1 MLSYATIIT
10 SPSCATFHEYYDQVC
25 LATNYGGE
33 GDPFYQIS
41 LIYGNARSADI
52 YYTGLVMSIAFGF
65 LVSSWFL
72 WTLDLIDFGDFGTS
86 LFPLLASSAL
96 LVEGLLIFKEIW
108 IGLILMTLGLLGL
121 LLVCFFALAPPRC
134 KIRCSEEEEKRIIK
148 KDDDV
153 QINLFLGDRP
163 YAFGHIVVQPKNCE
177 DDISKLTE
185 KHWKILSKW
194 VPKVAIAMRKVLK
207 EVSGRDVKRIYLC
220 SFNESTDYPVHFH
233 LVPRYE
239 CETLRGDDLLFHRAQ
254 EKSTIS
260 LQERDKIV
268 NAMKKELESL
278 SEMEPA
284 GDKKVQNKILD

>member
-1 MLSYATIIT
+1 M
-10 SPSCATFHEYYDQVC
+10 
-25 LATNYGGE
+25 
-33 GDPFYQIS
+33 
-41 LIYGNARSADI
+41 
-52 YYTGLVMSIAFGF
+52 
-65 LVSSWFL
+65 
-72 WTLDLIDFGDFGTS
+72 
-86 LFPLLASSAL
+86 
-96 LVEGLLIFKEIW
+96 
-108 IGLILMTLGLLGL
+108 
-121 LLVCFFALAPPRC
+121 
-134 KIRCSEEEEKRIIK
+134 
-148 KDDDV
+148 
-153 QINLFLGDRP
+153 
-163 YAFGHIVVQPKNCE
+163 
-177 DDISKLTE
+177 
-185 KHWKILSKW
+185 
-194 VPKVAIAMRKVLK
+194 K